1 VTVQDWFR
9 SAPCGLVATTVDGE
23 IVDANPT
30 FLSWTG
36 YPLDAVVGRPF
47 AALLDPGSKLFFE
60 TRHSQIMHLRG
71 EVHEV
76 ALTLVKADGTTMPS
90 LINSTRDDD
99 AGIIRTAVFNAAERI
114 RYEREL
120 VTARRAAETS
130 EERVRILQDV
140 STAFGVSATDEDVA
154 ESFASVARTAFAARE
169 TAVLLIQEDGEL
181 ELVGGT
187 NPLAGKVSPVP
198 ELRKTLDVAV
208 VTAGPE
214 ERDFPQVAEALRAE
228 RLASLTVTPLVADGV
243 RLGILVCFFARRTEF
258 DTQFFDL
265 LEALGRQASQTLTRV
280 RLQRR
285 LAFLALHDQMTGV
298 ANRQMLQLT
307 LDDAITHASDTGEP
321 LAVMFLDV
329 DDFKSINDAFDHA
342 TGDLVLVEL
351 ATRLQ
356 TGVRSGDVVGRI
368 GGDEFVAVCAGTDA
382 EAAASI
388 AARILDICGQP
399 VVVADGIVSPSVSI
413 GISLYRPGVDSPPTP
428 EQLLVRAD
436 AAMYDSKRQGKNR
449 HSFNEA

>member
-1 VTVQDWFR
+1 MTVQDWFR

-36 YPLDAVVGRPF
+36 YPLDAVVGRPL

-214 ERDFPQVAEALRAE
+214 ERTSPRSPRRSALSDWPRSRSPLSSPTACAWASWSASSRGAPSSTLSSSTSWRRSAGRLRRRSRAFGCS
-228 RLASLTVTPLVADGV
+228 AGW
-243 RLGILVCFFARRTEF
+243 
-258 DTQFFDL
+258 
-265 LEALGRQASQTLTRV
+265 
-280 RLQRR
+280 
-285 LAFLALHDQMTGV
+285 
-298 ANRQMLQLT
+298 
-307 LDDAITHASDTGEP
+307 
-321 LAVMFLDV
+321 
-329 DDFKSINDAFDHA
+329 
-342 TGDLVLVEL
+342 
-351 ATRLQ
+351 
-356 TGVRSGDVVGRI
+356 RS
-368 GGDEFVAVCAGTDA
+368 
-382 EAAASI
+382 
-388 AARILDICGQP
+388 
-399 VVVADGIVSPSVSI
+399 SPFTI
-413 GISLYRPGVDSPPTP
+413 R
-428 EQLLVRAD
+428 
-436 AAMYDSKRQGKNR
+436 
-449 HSFNEA
+449 